1 MKRFLLSLFLALL
14 LSSDGLAQTPPSYLG
29 SVGDFWYHTNSF
41 TCSLMGLA
49 NTLTQCQAAS
59 AAGLRYY
66 ITSIAVQTTT
76 ATAGTFNIQTGTGS
90 NCATGAAP
98 LFPSVS
104 GSWTAPINTQ
114 PTSSILFNPPLKAP
128 LGSALCVIGTLT
140 NTINIQIMGYTQP

>member
-1 MKRFLLSLFLALL
+1 MKKLLLSLFLALF
-14 LSSDGLAQTPPSYLG
+14 LSADALPQTPANYLG
-29 SVGDFWYHTNSF
+29 SVGDFWFHTNSF

-59 AAGLRYY
+59 GASLRYY

-98 LFPSVS
+98 LFPSVA
-104 GSWTAPINTQ
+104 GTWTAPINSN

-128 LGSALCVIGTLT
+128 LGSALCVIGTVT
-140 NTINIQIMGYTQP
+140 NTINIQIMGYVQ

>member
-1 MKRFLLSLFLALL
+1 MKKLIAALILLLFLSPAW
-14 LSSDGLAQTPPSYLG
+14 AQTPTNYLG
-29 SVGDFWYHTNSF
+29 SVGDFWFHTNSF

-59 AAGLRYY
+59 GASIRYY

-114 PTSSILFNPPLKAP
+114 PTASILFNPPLKAP
-128 LGSALCVIGTLT
+128 LGSALCVIGTVT
-140 NTINIQIMGYTQP
+140 NTINIQIMGYAQ